1 MFKMETLARCR
12 INARPCARMSS
23 RQSTTTQRSFA
34 REGCGQRAPDSYLCR
49 DRVSACMRLS
59 APSSNLST
67 SLSESTATFS
77 HRVRELELRSRKPRR
92 LVTFGAQF
100 RDKVARED
108 DSGDSQSESSSDEE
122 EDDESELGDDETE
135 RGAPFSLSKS
145 AGVRGEY
152 DYGDDEDEEEDDLDD
167 DDLDVIEIDDGELL
181 EVDVSQLGLFGTES
195 RVQAVRWTNEAA
207 ASRVAGGETAG
218 EDSKCFAVDLARAAS
233 DVKAADL
240 LVLNV
245 APLVYWTRFFVLATA
260 YSRPQLEKHGRTV
273 INGVGSNQQQANW
286 ILLDYGDVVAHIFL
300 PAEREY
306 YNLESFYAT
315 ADAVELPFVR
325 S

>member
-218 EDSKCFAVDLARAAS
+218 EDSKCCEYRGGPRAGGQRRQGSGPAGAERGAAR
-233 DVKAADL
+233 L
-240 LVLNV
+240 LDAFLC
-245 APLVYWTRFFVLATA
+245 AGDGVLAPA
-260 YSRPQLEKHGRTV
+260 ARGRRREDAPDVAREARPHGHQRRGQQPAAGQL
-273 INGVGSNQQQANW
+273 
-286 ILLDYGDVVAHIFL
+286 D
-300 PAEREY
+300 PAG
-306 YNLESFYAT
+306 LW
-315 ADAVELPFVR
+315 
-325 S
+325 